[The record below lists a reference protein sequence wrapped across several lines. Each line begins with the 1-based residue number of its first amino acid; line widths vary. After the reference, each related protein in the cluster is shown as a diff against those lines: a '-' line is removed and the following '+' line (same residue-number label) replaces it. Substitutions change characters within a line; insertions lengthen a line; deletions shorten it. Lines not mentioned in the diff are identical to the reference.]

1 MPLTG
6 VVTRAGVVYEAP
18 PLLWRFGL
26 RGRRRLRAV
35 ARVAIDA
42 TSPEKLKQKVKKNE
56 QQKGGGEVC
65 ASSRRAVP

>member
-35 ARVAIDA
+35 ARVAIDE
-42 TSPEKLKQKVKKNE
+42 TSPEKLKQKLKNE
-56 QQKGGGEVC
+56 VAKGWRRGR
-65 ASSRRAVP
+65 ASSRRAVL